1 MPRNV
6 SLYCQDLNFKKC
18 TSKTKLISNPIKEI
32 TSDTSVENDKKLDE
46 LLPDK
51 DKLFIVVYLDVSN
64 LCRSSVQVLY
74 NNWKVFLDNSFD
86 DSVRNIIIPSDE
98 NRIEF
103 FSLQNAK
110 TMDLEQLI
118 ELQKRLENKNNSDER
133 EEGKI
138 RGSFSD

>member
-1 MPRNV
+1 MHK
-6 SLYCQDLNFKKC
+6 STDF
-18 TSKTKLISNPIKEI
+18 SKTKLISNPIKEI
-32 TSDTSVENDKKLDE
+32 TWDTSVENDKKLDE

-51 DKLFIVVYLDVSN
+51 DKLFIVVYLDVRK
-64 LCRSSVQVLY
+64 LSSSDAKRMFHF
-74 NNWKVFLDNSFD
+74 WKDYMDTNFD

-118 ELQKRLENKNNSDER
+118 ELQKQLENKNNSDER

>member
-1 MPRNV
+1 MFYE
-6 SLYCQDLNFKKC
+6 SSDF
-18 TSKTKLISNPIKEI
+18 SKTKLISPSIKEI
-32 TSDTSVENDKKLDE
+32 NCDISVENEKKLDE

-51 DKLFIVVYLDVSN
+51 DKLFIVLYLNVSGLSPSN
-64 LCRSSVQVLY
+64 KNILI
-74 NNWKVFLDNSFD
+74 NNWDFFLGNDFD
-86 DSVRNIIIPSDE
+86 DSVRHIIIPTFDE

-118 ELQKRLENKNNSDER
+118 ELQKRLEIKNNSDER

>member
-1 MPRNV
+1 MYE
-6 SLYCQDLNFKKC
+6 SSDF
-18 TSKTKLISNPIKEI
+18 SKTKLISPSIKEI
-32 TSDTSVENDKKLDE
+32 NCDISVENEKKLDE

-51 DKLFIVVYLDVSN
+51 DKLFIVLYLNVSGLSPSN
-64 LCRSSVQVLY
+64 KNILI
-74 NNWKVFLDNSFD
+74 NNWDFFLGNDFD
-86 DSVRNIIIPSDE
+86 DSVRHIIIPSDE

-118 ELQKRLENKNNSDER
+118 ELQKRLEIKNNSDER

>member
-1 MPRNV
+1 MHK
-6 SLYCQDLNFKKC
+6 SIDF
-18 TSKTKLISNPIKEI
+18 SKTKLISNPIKEI
-32 TSDTSVENDKKLDE
+32 TWDTSDENDKKLDE
-46 LLPDK
+46 LLLDK
-51 DKLFIVVYLDVSN
+51 DKLFIVVYLDVRK
-64 LCRSSVQVLY
+64 LSSSDAKRMFHF
-74 NNWKVFLDNSFD
+74 WKDYMDTNFD

-118 ELQKRLENKNNSDER
+118 ELQKQLENKNNSDER

>member
-1 MPRNV
+1 MFHFWKD
-6 SLYCQDLNFKKC
+6 Y
-18 TSKTKLISNPIKEI
+18 I
-32 TSDTSVENDKKLDE
+32 DTN
-46 LLPDK
+46 
-51 DKLFIVVYLDVSN
+51 
-64 LCRSSVQVLY
+64 
-74 NNWKVFLDNSFD
+74 FD

>member
-1 MPRNV
+1 MHE
-6 SLYCQDLNFKKC
+6 STDF
-18 TSKTKLISNPIKEI
+18 SKTKLISNPIKEI
-32 TSDTSVENDKKLDE
+32 TWDTSDENDKKLDE

-51 DKLFIVVYLDVSN
+51 DKLFIVLYLDVSN
-64 LCRSSVQVLY
+64 LCRSSVHELY
-74 NNWKVFLDNSFD
+74 NNWKVFLNNSFD

>member
-1 MPRNV
+1 MHE
-6 SLYCQDLNFKKC
+6 STDF
-18 TSKTKLISNPIKEI
+18 SKTKLISDSIKEI
-32 TSDTSVENDKKLDE
+32 TWDTSYENDKKLDE
-46 LLPDK
+46 LLLDK
-51 DKLFIVVYLDVSN
+51 DKLFIVLYLDVSN
-64 LCRSSVQVLY
+64 LCPSRVKELY
-74 NNWKVFLDNSFD
+74 NNWKVFLNNDFD

-118 ELQKRLENKNNSDER
+118 ELQKQLENKNNSDER

>member
-1 MPRNV
+1 MYE
-6 SLYCQDLNFKKC
+6 SSNF
-18 TSKTKLISNPIKEI
+18 SKTKLISNPIKEI
-32 TSDTSVENDKKLDE
+32 TWDTSVENDKKLDE

-51 DKLFIVVYLDVSN
+51 DKLFIVLYLDVSN

>member
-1 MPRNV
+1 MHE
-6 SLYCQDLNFKKC
+6 STDF
-18 TSKTKLISNPIKEI
+18 SKTKLISNSIKEI
-32 TSDTSVENDKKLDE
+32 TWDTSDENDKKLDE
-46 LLPDK
+46 LLLDK
-51 DKLFIVVYLDVSN
+51 DKLFIVLYLDVSN
-64 LCRSSVQVLY
+64 LCPSRVKELY
-74 NNWKVFLDNSFD
+74 NIWKVFLDNSFD

-110 TMDLEQLI
+110 TLDLEQLI

>member
-1 MPRNV
+1 MYE
-6 SLYCQDLNFKKC
+6 SSDF
-18 TSKTKLISNPIKEI
+18 SKTKLISPSIKEI
-32 TSDTSVENDKKLDE
+32 NCDISVENEKKLDE

-51 DKLFIVVYLDVSN
+51 DKLFIVLYLNVSG
-64 LCRSSVQVLY
+64 LSSSNAQRMFHF
-74 NNWKVFLDNSFD
+74 WKDYMDTNFD

-118 ELQKRLENKNNSDER
+118 ELQKRLEIK
-133 EEGKI
+133 K
-138 RGSFSD
+138 

>member
-1 MPRNV
+1 MHK
-6 SLYCQDLNFKKC
+6 STDF
-18 TSKTKLISNPIKEI
+18 SKTKLISNPIKEI
-32 TSDTSVENDKKLDE
+32 TWDTSVENDKKLDE

-51 DKLFIVVYLDVSN
+51 DKLFIVVYLDVRKLSSSN
-64 LCRSSVQVLY
+64 AKRMFHF
-74 NNWKVFLDNSFD
+74 WKDYMDTNFD

>member
-1 MPRNV
+1 MYE
-6 SLYCQDLNFKKC
+6 SSNF
-18 TSKTKLISNPIKEI
+18 SKTKLISNPIKEI
-32 TSDTSVENDKKLDE
+32 TWDTSDENDKKLDE

-51 DKLFIVVYLDVSN
+51 DKLFIVVYLDVRK
-64 LCRSSVQVLY
+64 LSSSDAKRMFHF
-74 NNWKVFLDNSFD
+74 WKDYMDTNFD

-118 ELQKRLENKNNSDER
+118 ELQKRLENK
-133 EEGKI
+133 
-138 RGSFSD
+138 

>member
-1 MPRNV
+1 MHK
-6 SLYCQDLNFKKC
+6 STDF
-18 TSKTKLISNPIKEI
+18 SKTKLISNPIKEI
-32 TSDTSVENDKKLDE
+32 TWDTSVENGKKLDE
-46 LLPDK
+46 LLLDK
-51 DKLFIVVYLDVSN
+51 DKLFIVLYLDVSN
-64 LCRSSVQVLY
+64 LCRSRVKELY
-74 NNWKVFLDNSFD
+74 NNWKVFLNNDFD
-86 DSVRNIIIPSDE
+86 DSVRHIIIPSDE

>member
-1 MPRNV
+1 MYE
-6 SLYCQDLNFKKC
+6 SSNF
-18 TSKTKLISNPIKEI
+18 SKTKLISNPIKEI
-32 TSDTSVENDKKLDE
+32 TWDTSNENDKKLDE

-51 DKLFIVVYLDVSN
+51 DKLFIVVYLDVRK
-64 LCRSSVQVLY
+64 LSSSDAKRMFHF
-74 NNWKVFLDNSFD
+74 WKDYMDTNFD

>member
-1 MPRNV
+1 MHE
-6 SLYCQDLNFKKC
+6 SIDF
-18 TSKTKLISNPIKEI
+18 SKTKLISNPIKEI
-32 TSDTSVENDKKLDE
+32 TWDTSDENDKKLDE

-51 DKLFIVVYLDVSN
+51 DKLFIVVYLDVRK
-64 LCRSSVQVLY
+64 LSSSDAKRMFHF
-74 NNWKVFLDNSFD
+74 WKDYMDTNFD

-133 EEGKI
+133 EEEKI

>member
-1 MPRNV
+1 MYE
-6 SLYCQDLNFKKC
+6 STDF
-18 TSKTKLISNPIKEI
+18 SKTKLISDSIKEI
-32 TSDTSVENDKKLDE
+32 TWDTSDENDKKLDE
-46 LLPDK
+46 LLLDK
-51 DKLFIVVYLDVSN
+51 DKLFIVLYLDVSN
-64 LCRSSVQVLY
+64 LCPSRVKELY
-74 NNWKVFLDNSFD
+74 NNWKVFLNNDFD

-118 ELQKRLENKNNSDER
+118 ELQKQLENKNNSDER

>member
-1 MPRNV
+1 MYE
-6 SLYCQDLNFKKC
+6 SSDF
-18 TSKTKLISNPIKEI
+18 SKTKLISPFIKEI
-32 TSDTSVENDKKLDE
+32 NCDISVENEKKLDE
-46 LLPDK
+46 LLFDK
-51 DKLFIVVYLDVSN
+51 DKLFIVVYLNVSGLSPSN
-64 LCRSSVQVLY
+64 KNILI
-74 NNWKVFLDNSFD
+74 NNWDFFLDNDFD
-86 DSVRNIIIPSDE
+86 GSVRHIIIPSDE

>member
-1 MPRNV
+1 MYE
-6 SLYCQDLNFKKC
+6 SSNF
-18 TSKTKLISNPIKEI
+18 SKTKLISNPIKEI
-32 TSDTSVENDKKLDE
+32 TWDTSVENDKKLDE

-51 DKLFIVVYLDVSN
+51 DKLFIVVYLDVRK
-64 LCRSSVQVLY
+64 LSSSDAKRIFHF
-74 NNWKVFLDNSFD
+74 WKDYMDTNFD

>member
-1 MPRNV
+1 MHE
-6 SLYCQDLNFKKC
+6 STDF
-18 TSKTKLISNPIKEI
+18 SKTKLISNPIKEI
-32 TSDTSVENDKKLDE
+32 TWDTSVENDKKLDE
-46 LLPDK
+46 LLLDK
-51 DKLFIVVYLDVSN
+51 DKLFIVLYLDVSN
-64 LCRSSVQVLY
+64 LCPSRVKELY
-74 NNWKVFLDNSFD
+74 NNWKVFLNNDFD

-118 ELQKRLENKNNSDER
+118 ELQKQLENKNNSDER

-138 RGSFSD
+138 

>member
-1 MPRNV
+1 MHK
-6 SLYCQDLNFKKC
+6 STDF
-18 TSKTKLISNPIKEI
+18 SKTKLISNPIKEI
-32 TSDTSVENDKKLDE
+32 TWDTSVENDKKLDE
-46 LLPDK
+46 LLLDK
-51 DKLFIVVYLDVSN
+51 DKLFIVVYLDVRK
-64 LCRSSVQVLY
+64 LSSSDAKRMFHF
-74 NNWKVFLDNSFD
+74 WKDYMDTNFD

>member
-1 MPRNV
+1 MHE
-6 SLYCQDLNFKKC
+6 STDF
-18 TSKTKLISNPIKEI
+18 SKTKLISNPIKEI
-32 TSDTSVENDKKLDE
+32 TWDTSVENDKKLDE
-46 LLPDK
+46 LLLDK
-51 DKLFIVVYLDVSN
+51 DKLFIVLYLDVSN
-64 LCRSSVQVLY
+64 LYPSRVKELY
-74 NNWKVFLDNSFD
+74 NNWKVFLNNDFD

-118 ELQKRLENKNNSDER
+118 ELQKQLENKNNSDER

-138 RGSFSD
+138 

>member
-32 TSDTSVENDKKLDE
+32 IWDTSDENDKKLDE

-51 DKLFIVVYLDVSN
+51 DKLFIVVYLDVRK
-64 LCRSSVQVLY
+64 LSSSDAKRMFHF
-74 NNWKVFLDNSFD
+74 WKDYMDTNFD

-118 ELQKRLENKNNSDER
+118 ELQKRLEIKNNS
-133 EEGKI
+133 
-138 RGSFSD
+138 

>member
-1 MPRNV
+1 MHK
-6 SLYCQDLNFKKC
+6 STDF
-18 TSKTKLISNPIKEI
+18 SKTKLISNPIKEI
-32 TSDTSVENDKKLDE
+32 TWDTSVENDKKLDE
-46 LLPDK
+46 LLLDK
-51 DKLFIVVYLDVSN
+51 DKLFIVVYLDVRKLN
-64 LCRSSVQVLY
+64 SSDAKRIFHF
-74 NNWKVFLDNSFD
+74 WKDYMDTNFD

-118 ELQKRLENKNNSDER
+118 ELQKQLENKNNSDER

>member
-1 MPRNV
+1 MHK
-6 SLYCQDLNFKKC
+6 STDF
-18 TSKTKLISNPIKEI
+18 SKTKLISNPIKEI
-32 TSDTSVENDKKLDE
+32 TWDTSVENDKKLDE

-51 DKLFIVVYLDVSN
+51 DKLFIVVYLDVRKLN
-64 LCRSSVQVLY
+64 SSDAKRIFHF
-74 NNWKVFLDNSFD
+74 WKDYMDTNFD

-118 ELQKRLENKNNSDER
+118 ELQKQLENKNNSDER

-138 RGSFSD
+138 

>member
-1 MPRNV
+1 MHK
-6 SLYCQDLNFKKC
+6 SIDF
-18 TSKTKLISNPIKEI
+18 SKTKLISNPIKEI
-32 TSDTSVENDKKLDE
+32 TWDTSDENDKKLDE
-46 LLPDK
+46 LLLDK
-51 DKLFIVVYLDVSN
+51 DKLFIVVYLDVCKLSSSN
-64 LCRSSVQVLY
+64 VQRMFHF
-74 NNWKVFLDNSFD
+74 WKDYMDTNFD

-138 RGSFSD
+138 RGAFSD

>member
-1 MPRNV
+1 MHE
-6 SLYCQDLNFKKC
+6 STDF
-18 TSKTKLISNPIKEI
+18 SKTKLISDSIKEI
-32 TSDTSVENDKKLDE
+32 TWDTSDENDKKLDE
-46 LLPDK
+46 LLLDK
-51 DKLFIVVYLDVSN
+51 DKLFIVLYLDVSN
-64 LCRSSVQVLY
+64 LCPSRVKELY
-74 NNWKVFLDNSFD
+74 NNWKVFLNNDFD

-103 FSLQNAK
+103 FSLQNVK

-118 ELQKRLENKNNSDER
+118 ELQKQLENKNNSDER

>member
-1 MPRNV
+1 MYE
-6 SLYCQDLNFKKC
+6 STDF
-18 TSKTKLISNPIKEI
+18 SKTKLISNPIKEI
-32 TSDTSVENDKKLDE
+32 TWDTSVENDKKLDE
-46 LLPDK
+46 LMSDK
-51 DKLFIVVYLDVSN
+51 DKLFIVVYLDVRK
-64 LCRSSVQVLY
+64 LSSSDAKRMFHF
-74 NNWKVFLDNSFD
+74 WKDYMDTNFD

>member
-1 MPRNV
+1 MHK
-6 SLYCQDLNFKKC
+6 STDF
-18 TSKTKLISNPIKEI
+18 SKTKLISNPMKEI
-32 TSDTSVENDKKLDE
+32 TWGTSDENDKKLDE

-51 DKLFIVVYLDVSN
+51 DKLFIVVYLDVRKLSSSN
-64 LCRSSVQVLY
+64 AQRMFHF
-74 NNWKVFLDNSFD
+74 WKDYMDTNFD

-133 EEGKI
+133 EEEKI

>member
-1 MPRNV
+1 MHK
-6 SLYCQDLNFKKC
+6 SIDF
-18 TSKTKLISNPIKEI
+18 SKTKLISNPIKEI
-32 TSDTSVENDKKLDE
+32 TWDTSDENDKKLDE

-51 DKLFIVVYLDVSN
+51 DKLFIVVYLDVRK
-64 LCRSSVQVLY
+64 LSSSDAKRMFHF
-74 NNWKVFLDNSFD
+74 WKDYMDTNFD

-118 ELQKRLENKNNSDER
+118 ELQKRLENKNNSDEK

>member
-1 MPRNV
+1 MHK
-6 SLYCQDLNFKKC
+6 SIDF
-18 TSKTKLISNPIKEI
+18 SKTKLISNPIKEI
-32 TSDTSVENDKKLDE
+32 TWDTSVENDKKLDE

-51 DKLFIVVYLDVSN
+51 DKLFIVVYLDVRK
-64 LCRSSVQVLY
+64 LSSSDAKRMFHF
-74 NNWKVFLDNSFD
+74 WKDYMDTNFD

-138 RGSFSD
+138 

>member
-1 MPRNV
+1 MHE
-6 SLYCQDLNFKKC
+6 STDF
-18 TSKTKLISNPIKEI
+18 SKTKLISNPIKEI
-32 TSDTSVENDKKLDE
+32 TWDTSDENDKKLDE
-46 LLPDK
+46 LLLDK
-51 DKLFIVVYLDVSN
+51 DKLFIVVYLDIRK
-64 LCRSSVQVLY
+64 LSSSDAKRIFHF
-74 NNWKVFLDNSFD
+74 WKDYMDTNFD

-110 TMDLEQLI
+110 TLDLEQLI
-118 ELQKRLENKNNSDER
+118 ELQKRFENKNNSDER

>member
-1 MPRNV
+1 MHK
-6 SLYCQDLNFKKC
+6 SIDF
-18 TSKTKLISNPIKEI
+18 SKTKLISDSIKEI
-32 TSDTSVENDKKLDE
+32 TWDTSDENGKKLDE

-51 DKLFIVVYLDVSN
+51 DKLFIVLYLDVSN
-64 LCRSSVQVLY
+64 LCRASVQVLY

-110 TMDLEQLI
+110 TLDLEQLI